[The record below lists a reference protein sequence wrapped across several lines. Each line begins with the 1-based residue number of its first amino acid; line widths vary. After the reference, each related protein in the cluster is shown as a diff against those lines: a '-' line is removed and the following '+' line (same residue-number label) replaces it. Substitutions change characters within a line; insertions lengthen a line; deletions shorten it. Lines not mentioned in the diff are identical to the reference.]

1 VRTLGG
7 DDVARVTLVF
17 GDRTVEL
24 SADYA
29 GGFRLKLQGR
39 TDD

>member
-1 VRTLGG
+1 L
-7 DDVARVTLVF
+7 TLVF
-17 GDRTVEL
+17 SDRIVEL

-29 GGFRLKLQGR
+29 GGFRSKLQGR